1 MNKVDNIMDGLNIER
16 ISEDM
21 FRINKYNFTKVPFVD
36 VVTTSAPYFHFQI
49 LEPEDEEERAKAI
62 KYFKENEKTYISFV
76 DDTTILL
83 FIGCTESIYIRSSIN
98 NDYDI
103 EKLKSAMTDVSKW
116 YRVFGKKNRDNKL
129 ITK

>member
-1 MNKVDNIMDGLNIER
+1 MNKVDNIMSGLNIDR

-49 LEPEDEEERAKAI
+49 LEPKDEEQRAQAI

-76 DDTTILL
+76 DIPFILL
-83 FIGCTESIYIRSSIN
+83 FIGCTQSTYIRSSIN

-103 EKLKSAMTDVSKW
+103 EELKSAMTNVSRW
-116 YRVFGKKNRDNKL
+116 FQVFGRNK
-129 ITK
+129 ITKSTE

>member
-1 MNKVDNIMDGLNIER
+1 MEGINMACV
-16 ISEDM
+16 SEDM
-21 FRINKYNFTKVPFVD
+21 FRITKYNFARVPFLD

-49 LEPEDEEERAKAI
+49 LEPEDEEQRAKAI
-62 KYFKENEKTYISFV
+62 NYFKENEKTYISFV

-103 EKLKSAMTDVSKW
+103 EALKSAMTNVSRW
-116 YRVFGKKNRDNKL
+116 YQVFGKNK
-129 ITK
+129 IIKV